1 MRVITTVSLVALIAF
16 AIPTTGIPGQAIVA
30 PADTLS
36 DARRMSAIAKLPPRA
51 TVRAYSDGV
60 LTEGKVTQTRRDT
73 LWLSSRSA
81 LATGLPIQNIDSLW
95 TGHHSAGKGALIGAA
110 VGAAALGGLMLAY
123 SGSCGSDCPDTA
135 TPYVVAALVV
145 GGGGGG
151 LLGGVIGAIMRHW
164 ERRYP

>member
-16 AIPTTGIPGQAIVA
+16 AIPNADIPGQAIVA

-73 LWLSSRSA
+73 LWLLSRSA

-95 TGHHSAGKGALIGAA
+95 TGHHSAGKGALIGAI
-110 VGAAALGGLMLAY
+110 VGAAALGGLVLAY
-123 SGSCGSDCPDTA
+123 AADCSDCTDA
-135 TPYVVAALVV
+135 GPYVVAGLLV

-151 LLGGVIGAIMRHW
+151 LLGAVIGAITRHW
-164 ERRYP
+164 ERRY